1 MSNKI
6 IIKLKSVVQFQF
18 GRMVRIA
25 KYFSKALHSLATQ
38 SGKPFKQPQDLF
50 VQQHGLVFCSAFPDY
65 PLRPNALGLDNTHA
79 THTSASEQPIAPVDA
94 FWYRLT
100 GHSKGHYSLAIVNR
114 SLANALYRMSNQ
126 QACFVPFDNG
136 YNDTSNT
143 DQNTARSRPIV
154 SIVHHYPVIT
164 DNAAADLRLIIF
176 FWEETTVPRATVTIL
191 NENFDAILVAS
202 SFVATALRNSGCAK
216 PIFVI
221 PLGVDHLVDY
231 SAPLMPLTLN
241 SGERFRFLHVS
252 SVFERK
258 GPEFLLSA
266 FFAQFSADDPVELY
280 IKTFPNPHNKIHQQL
295 AQLCE
300 NQPNAPRV
308 IIDETDVSNETMRD
322 LYRSSHTL
330 VLPTRGEGFNLPA
343 AEALALGLPVIVTGF
358 GAHTDFC
365 STTTSSLIPFRF
377 DFSQSHLNTGDGCW
391 VTPEVHALVALM
403 EKSVKDVITNNQALH
418 QRRATGHTLM
428 RTTYTWDQSVQAIA
442 NALHCLT
449 TQPAIDD
456 IALKHI
462 SLDDV
467 GSTCTDFINF
477 IADNSQPVAL
487 VLSWE
492 PSRLDA
498 HFLDNV
504 TVVLGQLNASDT
516 ILILELS
523 VSLGTFESKFDRTA
537 FSAFLKLF
545 DRIIVKSIGDL
556 NLMASLCK
564 PSTLILLPDEPDHH
578 SHNDAQSHRNARIK
592 NMALGLKYDLTLS
605 KNSKQ

>member
-1 MSNKI
+1 MNKI
-6 IIKLKSVVQFQF
+6 FAKFKAIVQFQCVKIF
-18 GRMVRIA
+18 RIV
-25 KYFSKALHSLATQ
+25 KYFFSASYSLAAQ
-38 SGKPFKQPQDLF
+38 SSLQLKKPQDLF
-50 VQQHGLVFCSAFPDY
+50 EQQQGLVFCSAFPDY
-65 PLRPNALGLDNTHA
+65 PLRPNALALANTHA
-79 THTSASEQPIAPVDA
+79 TYSSSSEQPIAPVDA

-136 YNDTSNT
+136 YNDASMA
-143 DQNTARSRPIV
+143 DQNAARTRPIV

-164 DNAAADLRLIIF
+164 DNAPADLRLIIF
-176 FWEETTVPRATVTIL
+176 FWEETTVPRATVKLL
-191 NENFDAILVAS
+191 NEKFDAILVAS

-241 SGERFRFLHVS
+241 SGKRFRFLHVS
-252 SVFERK
+252 SVFDRK

-266 FFAQFSADDPVELY
+266 FMAQFTAKDPVELY

-295 AQLCE
+295 AHFS
-300 NQPNAPRV
+300 NSQPNSPRV

-343 AEALALGLPVIVTGF
+343 AEAMALGLPVIVTGF

-377 DFSQSHLNTGDGCW
+377 DLSQSHLNAEDGCW
-391 VTPEVHALVALM
+391 VTPEVHALGALM
-403 EKSVKDVITNNQALH
+403 EKSVKDVTTNAQELH

-449 TQPAIDD
+449 TQPAISD
-456 IALKHI
+456 IVVKDI

-467 GSTCTDFINF
+467 VSLSTDFVNF
-477 IADNSQPVAL
+477 IADSSQADVL
-487 VLSWE
+487 VIKWE
-492 PSRLDA
+492 PSHRDA
-498 HFLDNV
+498 HFLD
-504 TVVLGQLNASDT
+504 TVMIALDQLNTNDT
-516 ILILELS
+516 VLILDLS
-523 VSLGTFESKFDRTA
+523 SALGTFELELDRTV
-537 FSAFLKLF
+537 FCAFLKLF
-545 DRIIVKSIGDL
+545 DRLIVKSVNDL

-564 PSTLILLPDEPDHH
+564 PSKLILLPDEPDHH
-578 SHNDAQSHRNARIK
+578 SHNNDQSHRNARIK
-592 NMALGLKYDLTLS
+592 NMAIGLKYDLTLS
-605 KNSKQ
+605 KIS